1 MENIKNT
8 DPKSFNVNQLIDIS
22 QIVNQFITTFYNLW
36 LSNPY
41 ELKTKGM
48 ILHFSKIAFEKKI
61 YKGDDFINL
70 LNAMKQN
77 NPQISIT
84 KFEYLD
90 SGSRRIDISLFGTI
104 NINNNIKNFS
114 QTFLIANHNDK
125 WYIHNSIIIIL

>member
-1 MENIKNT
+1 
-8 DPKSFNVNQLIDIS
+8 
-22 QIVNQFITTFYNLW
+22 
-36 LSNPY
+36 
-41 ELKTKGM
+41 M

-61 YKGDDFINL
+61 YKGDDFVNL
-70 LNAMKQN
+70 LNGMKQN
-77 NPQISIT
+77 NPIINIS